1 MFITKKSVARRTFL
15 RGAGTMLALPLLD
28 AMIPASTALAQTA
41 AKPVQ
46 RFGAIYVPHGAM
58 MNKWTPIGTGSGF
71 KFSPILQPL
80 EPLRDHLVVVSGM
93 MGVPNRTDGGH
104 AVAPASYLSGHSPKQ
119 TESAD
124 VQAAT
129 TIDQVIAKSIGQT
142 TLFPS
147 LEIATEDFS
156 TSVGA
161 CEIGFSCVYMN
172 TISWQTPTTPLPMET
187 NPRVVF
193 ERMFGGTGTPAQRAA
208 RMRGDRSILDSV
220 MGELGGFQA
229 GLGAGDRTRISE
241 YLQNIREIER
251 RIERAEQQASDHVVN
266 LDAPIGSPELY
277 DDHVSVL
284 FDLMAAAFQADITR
298 VFTFMMARDVSAISF
313 PQIGVPEPHHALS
326 HEANRGDAVKAADF
340 AKVNSYHAQM
350 FGRFVSKLKST
361 KEGEGSLLDHSLV
374 LYGSGMSNGN
384 QHSHSPLPLLLAG
397 GAAGKVKGDRH
408 LVQPDLT
415 PIGNLHLSMAQKF
428 GVELDTFGNSAG
440 RIEL

>member
-1 MFITKKSVARRTFL
+1 MLITKKSLARRSFL

-28 AMIPASTALAQTA
+28 AMIPASTALASTPGN
-41 AKPVQ
+41 PVR

-58 MNKWTPIGTGSGF
+58 INKWTPIGSGPGF
-71 KFSPILQPL
+71 KFSPILKPL
-80 EPLRDHLVVVSGM
+80 EPLREHLVVVSGI

-104 AVAPASYLSGHSPKQ
+104 AVAPASYLSGHAPKQ
-119 TESAD
+119 TEGAD
-124 VQAAT
+124 ILAAT
-129 TIDQVIAKSIGQT
+129 TIDQVIAKSIGQD

-147 LEIATEDFS
+147 LEVATEDFS

-161 CEIGFSCVYMN
+161 CEIGFSCAYMN
-172 TISWQTPTTPLPMET
+172 TISWQNPTTPLPMET

-220 MGELGGFQA
+220 MGELSGFQT
-229 GLGAGDRTRISE
+229 GLGAGDRTRIND

-251 RIERAEQQASDHVVN
+251 RIQRSEQQASDHVVT
-266 LDAPIGSPELY
+266 LDAPIGRPELY
-277 DDHVSVL
+277 DEHVAVL

-298 VFTFMMARDVSAISF
+298 VFTFMLARDVSAISF

-326 HEANRGDAVKAADF
+326 HEANRGDAAKAADF
-340 AKVNSYHAQM
+340 AKVNSYHARM
-350 FGRFVSKLKST
+350 FGKFLEKLQAT
-361 KEGEGSLLDHSLV
+361 KDGQGTLLDHSLL

-384 QHSHSPLPLLLAG
+384 QHSHSPLPIFVAG

-408 LVQPDLT
+408 LMTPDLT
-415 PIGNLHLSMAQKF
+415 PIGDLHVAMARKL
-428 GVELDTFGNSAG
+428 GVKLETFGNSAG
-440 RIEL
+440 IVDL